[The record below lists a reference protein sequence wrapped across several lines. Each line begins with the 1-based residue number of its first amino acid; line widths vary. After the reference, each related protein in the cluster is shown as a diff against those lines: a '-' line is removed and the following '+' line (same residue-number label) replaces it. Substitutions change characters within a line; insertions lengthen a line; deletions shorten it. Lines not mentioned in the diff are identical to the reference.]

1 MPYKIKAMNQACKK
15 RRYERNKT
23 FRRRVKRLVFKLRGC
38 AGTLT
43 GKCTW
48 QGDISHVALQF
59 DHRDG
64 EEKKHNICRMDGHSI
79 ENIKKEMKKCDV
91 VCANCHS
98 IRTEQRRLRDA
109 S

>member
-1 MPYKIKAMNQACKK
+1 MPYKLKAMNQACKK
-15 RRYERNKT
+15 RRYERTKK
-23 FRRRVKRLVFKLRGC
+23 FRRRVKRLVFRLRGC

-43 GKCTW
+43 DKCTW

-79 ENIKKEMKKCDV
+79 ENIKKEMKKM
-91 VCANCHS
+91 NS
-98 IRTEQRRLRDA
+98 NFRRPVWKITARR
-109 S
+109 

>member
-1 MPYKIKAMNQACKK
+1 MPYADPQKNKDCKR
-15 RRYERNKT
+15 RRYEFTKK

-43 GKCTW
+43 SKCTW

-59 DHRDG
+59 DHRNG
-64 EEKKHNICRMDGHSI
+64 EEKKYNICRMDGNSI

-91 VCANCHS
+91 VCANCHA
-98 IRTEQRRLRDA
+98 IRTEQRRLA
-109 S
+109 I

>member
-48 QGDISHVALQF
+48 EGDISHVALQF

-79 ENIKKEMKKCDV
+79 ENIKHVTNLMAISDKVMKDL
-91 VCANCHS
+91 NL
-98 IRTEQRRLRDA
+98 EEEN
-109 S
+109 